1 MAQRSGPRETGLAQ
15 IWAFYHNRRER
26 DEGARMNVRGST
38 YILSICGALGSAAS
52 ARVTTVP
59 TPEEMP
65 VIEVVAAQTA
75 PSAVQGAGFNPPGV
89 KPQKTN
95 QKVSGRQ
102 YFTPTPAKDAPLNVS
117 TFKTFG
123 DVPSEK
129 LGTLLSEVDESV
141 QIEQLD
147 ASGNVTSPVAG
158 GSVKKGYYRVSYYYY
173 RYRNIPCTAGTP
185 GSGGIAVGA
194 GLRVTATISSL
205 KSNVS
210 VSGFMPLAA
219 AAELNKISGKLR
231 VQSSGIAS
239 GTGSISSYLSGASDL
254 NPEAIRKAVESFGV
268 VKAVFE
274 TTNLSLTPNYLFV
287 ESDDIGKCLADFKP
301 ATT

>member
-1 MAQRSGPRETGLAQ
+1 MLFGV
-15 IWAFYHNRRER
+15 AF
-26 DEGARMNVRGST
+26 
-38 YILSICGALGSAAS
+38 CSAAS
-52 ARVTTVP
+52 ARVTKLP
-59 TPEEMP
+59 TAEEHP
-65 VIEVVAAQTA
+65 VIEAVAAQTA
-75 PSAVQGAGFNPPGV
+75 PSTVQGANYTPPGTTPV
-89 KPQKTN
+89 KSDK
-95 QKVSGRQ
+95 KVSGRQ
-102 YFTPTPAKDAPLNVS
+102 YFTATPATGAPLNVS
-117 TFKTFG
+117 TWKTFG
-123 DVPSEK
+123 EVPAEK
-129 LGTLLSEVDESV
+129 LGSLLSEVDESV

-147 ASGNVTSPVAG
+147 ASGNVTSPIAG
-158 GSVKKGYYRVSYYYY
+158 GSVKKGFYRVSYYYY

-219 AAELNKISGKLR
+219 AAELSKISGKLR

-239 GTGSISSYLSGASDL
+239 GTGSISSYLSAASDL

-274 TTNLSLTPNYLFV
+274 TTNLTLTPNYLFV
-287 ESDDIGKCLADFKP
+287 ESEDIGKCLSDYKP
-301 ATT
+301 TT